1 MKNLQLPIQGY
12 GSVSAAG
19 VYDPNVPT
27 WRVDAATGLPVYSIT
42 ELPQHARIEE
52 FAQKPALDRA
62 SLLALHAADQ
72 AVKQAGWTGEDFA
85 VIVGC
90 SRGPTE
96 SWEAGF
102 SEFQATGRVAARTS
116 PQTTLGSIGFTLGRY
131 FGVSGLSSSLSVT
144 CSSGF
149 HALLHGV
156 ALLRSGM
163 AGRVLVGGAEAPI
176 TPFTLRQ
183 LEALR
188 VYAEVPETG
197 HACRPF
203 ATPASGMAIGEGAA
217 FVCLGESA
225 GAKRGEG
232 AEFVVDAMGFG
243 QELGQSATG
252 ISVDG
257 AGLQRTMRTATDG
270 EMPDLIV
277 AHAPGTRRGDAAEAA
292 AIRTVFGEAAMS
304 RVESGKWATGH
315 TFGASGPLGLDY
327 ALRKLGEGQS
337 ALVNATG
344 FGGNVVSVLIGKN

>member
-19 VYDPNVPT
+19 AYDRGMPT
-27 WRVDAATGLPVYSIT
+27 WRVEPVTGLPVYPIT
-42 ELPQHARIEE
+42 SLPAHENIEA

-62 SLLALHAADQ
+62 ALLALYAADQ
-72 AVKQAGWTGEDFA
+72 AVEQAGWAGEDFA

-90 SRGPTE
+90 SRGPTG

-102 SEFQATGRVAARTS
+102 TEFQATGRVAARTS

-163 AGRVLVGGAEAPI
+163 ARRVLVGGAEAPI

-188 VYAEVPETG
+188 VYAEVPKTG

-217 FVCLGESA
+217 FVCLGEAA
-225 GAKRGEG
+225 GAGQVAG
-232 AEFVVDAMGFG
+232 AEFVVEALGFG

-252 ISVDG
+252 ISSDG

-270 EMPDLIV
+270 VVPDLIV
-277 AHAPGTRRGDAAEAA
+277 AHAPGTRRGDAAEAT

-315 TFGASGPLGLDY
+315 TFGASWPLGLVY
-327 ALRKLGEGQS
+327 ALRKLGMGQR

-344 FGGNVVSVLIGKN
+344 FGGNVVSVLVSKK